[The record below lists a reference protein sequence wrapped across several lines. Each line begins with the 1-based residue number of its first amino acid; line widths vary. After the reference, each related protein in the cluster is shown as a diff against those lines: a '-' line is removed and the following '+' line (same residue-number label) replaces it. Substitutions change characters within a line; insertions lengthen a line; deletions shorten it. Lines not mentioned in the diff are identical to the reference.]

1 MQAWKNSL
9 CIRVCMEIWDI
20 SHWSWKRYCILFFKY
35 WPCWLSGSL
44 HRKQQKVTAQDLIFI
59 SKKGSYERNFN
70 REVAAEYKKA
80 TLSTDDKVLGKCG
93 GLGTLIRVTRLSV
106 NASLIF
112 LAEASR
118 APAPIDRLK
127 AKDGMKLTTQTLTS
141 GALTLA

>member
-1 MQAWKNSL
+1 MQAWKASF
-9 CIRVCMEIWDI
+9 CIRVCMKIREK
-20 SHWSWKRYCILFFKY
+20 SHWSWKRYCVLFFKY

-44 HRKQQKVTAQDLIFI
+44 HRKQQKLTAQDSIFI
-59 SKKGSYERNFN
+59 WKKGSYERNFN
-70 REVAAEYKKA
+70 REEAAEYKKT
-80 TLSTDDKVLGKCG
+80 TLSTDDTVLGKCG

-106 NASLIF
+106 NASLIV

-127 AKDGMKLTTQTLTS
+127 AKDGMKLTTQALTS